1 MILESMDGRLIHRSA
16 FGLGATTEN
25 RSLCTVIFFSSI
37 EKKKNQVA
45 RIAPIID
52 TRAIIISLRY
62 SFIFQIIIANITNYL
77 VT

>member
-1 MILESMDGRLIHRSA
+1 MILESMDGRLIHRRA
-16 FGLGATTEN
+16 LGLGATTEN

-52 TRAIIISLRY
+52 TRAIIIYCGIL
-62 SFIFQIIIANITNYL
+62 SFSR
-77 VT
+77 